1 LHVVDAL
8 HSGAEGHQLLLGL
21 VPITLLDQLLHL
33 RQLRLR
39 RQHDRVVT
47 SLRRLAEQHR
57 PQPVQR
63 IARGGLIH
71 HGTEATKAQHRG
83 RHRANGGQPNTVA
96 ARPFRYNPQGARR
109 LRERHYLSIRPAS
122 HVIAP
127 RAQHRRQRIHRRH
140 PGAGGQR
147 IDKAVGAHDR
157 VEAGIV
163 VRHDHVPPR

>member
-1 LHVVDAL
+1 L

-39 RQHDRVVT
+39 RQHNRVVT

-63 IARGGLIH
+63 VARGGLID
-71 HGTEATKAQHRG
+71 HGAEPTKAQHCG
-83 RHRANGGQPNTVA
+83 RHRANGGQSKTVTA
-96 ARPFRYNPQGARR
+96 QPFRFNPQGGGR
-109 LRERHYLSIRPAS
+109 LRERHHLGIRPPA

-127 RAQHRRQRIHRRH
+127 RTQHRRQRIHRRH
-140 PGAGGQR
+140 PRAGGQR
-147 IDKAVGAHDR
+147 IDEAVGAHDR

-163 VRHDHVPPR
+163 VRHSHVPPR